1 MRARSLVC
9 GVLRFGVTG
18 QGFRGWG
25 SGFWFLLYDL
35 GFGCLNPGFK
45 AMRLGLGV
53 RVMAWDYEFEDC
65 CSGYMVLD
73 LGFMVRGMG
82 VEVSGKG

>member
-1 MRARSLVC
+1 MRARCLVF

-25 SGFWFLLYDL
+25 WGFWFLVYDL

-53 RVMAWDYEFEDC
+53 RVTAWGYEFGD
-65 CSGYMVLD
+65 
-73 LGFMVRGMG
+73 
-82 VEVSGKG
+82 